1 MILRYVGYRKFKAA
15 ILPHE
20 PLSPAVLWVKPPGES
35 LGLLQVQHSQKWVLE
50 VQFSPKTDKALHV
63 NWDSTETKP
72 KAISKI
78 RNALPG
84 LSSCGISTQLWGCWG
99 HQGLINSS
107 SPGPGTLGMGRNVQ
121 SGSFQVRKLGQFSPR
136 SRSEP
141 ALPPSTTSLSPS
153 APWAGFSPGLPVERR
168 WR

>member
-1 MILRYVGYRKFKAA
+1 MILRSMGYRKFKAA
-15 ILPHE
+15 ILSYE
-20 PLSPAVLWVKPPGES
+20 PLSSAVLWVKPPGQS

-72 KAISKI
+72 KTISTT

-84 LSSCGISTQLWGCWG
+84 LSSCGISTQLG

-121 SGSFQVRKLGQFSPR
+121 SGSLLPTLQVRASSATQHHAPVSSSSMSCF
-136 SRSEP
+136 
-141 ALPPSTTSLSPS
+141 LS
-153 APWAGFSPGLPVERR
+153 WAARGREMKINGKEAC
-168 WR
+168 